1 MKLNEIIEL
10 NGKEYTV
17 ELNRESILK
26 IDQYT
31 NIKKASEKINETV
44 IRDKSEIALSDD
56 ENPFAESI
64 PEEKLEKEA
73 EEKEETIRKILTRA
87 FWIWLYPVEKLSIS
101 QVEEILKPYF
111 ESDEKAQEI
120 SSIYE
125 DLSKKSV
132 DIRQQYIDER
142 KNLKALAK

>member
-31 NIKKASEKINETV
+31 NMKNASDKINKSV
-44 IRDKSEIALSDD
+44 IKDKSNIELKDD
-56 ENPFAESI
+56 EDPFAESI
-64 PEEKLEKEA
+64 PEDKLEKDT
-73 EEKEETIRKILTRA
+73 EEKQELIKKVMTRA
-87 FWIWLYPVEKLSIS
+87 FWIWLYPVEKMSIS
-101 QVEEILKPYF
+101 QVEELLSPYF
-111 ESDEKAQEI
+111 EDEEKAEKI
-120 SSIYE
+120 SDIYE

-132 DIRQQYIDER
+132 DIRQQYLDER